1 MKITA
6 ALFLAHL
13 SYDNILKVFKVNVQA
28 GTETGRSVILKPG
41 PGPHRTKKCWTKS
54 VQEIQTRSLPI
65 SQLTAIEKL
74 FNNLQNVKTKLCVLI
89 M

>member
-41 PGPHRTKKCWTKS
+41 PGPTQN
-54 VQEIQTRSLPI
+54 QEMLDQICPGDTDTI
-65 SQLTAIEKL
+65 FTYFTAD
-74 FNNLQNVKTKLCVLI
+74 CY
-89 M
+89 